1 MQAQIFQRGL
11 AVALVVLIAI
21 GTGMLWLYWWG
32 RDLHRF
38 TQWITAYIGLY
49 IGQFGMY
56 AVACWVALKWRK
68 PSSRAVE
75 WLRIGIIIFFAVAFR
90 ATLVPERPYLSSDVY
105 RYVWDGHLQAQGIN
119 PYVYL
124 PDAPE
129 LVPLRDEERFPD
141 MVKIYPNMS
150 WLHLPTPYPP
160 AAQAIYLLVY
170 LIHPL
175 NVTAFKAATLAF
187 DLLTILALMWALGRA
202 RLDPAQAI
210 IFAWHPLVIF
220 EGAHSGHIESAFM
233 TMFAFALVAWV
244 YKKHALTGIA
254 LALATLIKFY
264 PALVLPVFL
273 RSTET
278 SNDSRDEASSTW
290 IGKIRSSLLN
300 KANLTML
307 GSFAITIALVYLP
320 YALSGK
326 SGIGS
331 LANEFH
337 EEGFTGKG
345 VRYFL
350 LAMVHEVIPLSTN
363 AYLVLGAVLLS
374 AFALWWAIREKRDVV
389 DVARGAAT
397 LITVYLILS
406 SPHYAWHYAW
416 LLPFLCFAPRLGW
429 IYLAGASVFMYLLW
443 YVPTVYPDMPIWLG
457 LAMFVPGVALLF
469 WEKWKRENS
478 TASDSERVA

>member
-1 MQAQIFQRGL
+1 MIEADEARPVEANTSQRGL
-11 AVALVVLIAI
+11 AVALVVLITVGA
-21 GTGMLWLYWWG
+21 GMLWFYWWG

-38 TQWITAYIGLY
+38 TQWITAYIGLF
-49 IGQFGMY
+49 IGQFAMY

-75 WLRIGIIIFFAVAFR
+75 WLRIGIIVFFAIAFR

-105 RYVWDGHLQAQGIN
+105 RYVWDGHVQAQGIN
-119 PYVYL
+119 PYLYT

-129 LVPLRDEERFPD
+129 LAQLRDEDRFPD
-141 MVKIYPNMS
+141 IVKIYPNMS

-170 LIHPL
+170 LIDPL
-175 NVTAFKAATLAF
+175 NVTALKAATLVF
-187 DLLTILALMWALGRA
+187 DLLTVLALMWALARA

-210 IFAWHPLVIF
+210 IFGWHPLVIF
-220 EGAHSGHIESAFM
+220 EGAHSGHIEAAFM
-233 TMFAFALVAWV
+233 AMLAFALVAWV
-244 YKKHALTGIA
+244 YNKHALTGIA
-254 LALATLIKFY
+254 LALATLVKFY

-273 RSTET
+273 LSTKTPRAE
-278 SNDSRDEASSTW
+278 SGFKSF
-290 IGKIRSSLLN
+290 RSSLLS

-307 GSFAITIALVYLP
+307 GAFAVTIVLGYLP
-320 YALSGK
+320 YALSG
-326 SGIGS
+326 STGIGS

-350 LAMVHEVIPLSTN
+350 LALAHEFIPLSTD
-363 AYLVLGAVLLS
+363 AFLVLGVLSLG
-374 AFALWWAIREKRDVV
+374 ALVLWWMIKEKRDVV
-389 DVARGAAT
+389 DVACGAAT
-397 LITVYLILS
+397 LITLYLILS

-416 LLPFLCFAPRLGW
+416 ILPFLCFAPRLGW
-429 IYLAGASVFMYLLW
+429 LYLAGASVFMYLLW

-457 LAMFVPGVALLF
+457 FVMFVPALVWLL
-469 WEKWKRENS
+469 WERMKRERRMRNDES
-478 TASDSERVA
+478 